1 MFVFVIVAVTVTNSI
16 EYIELQIKQAAE
28 LERQRRE
35 DELQKQK
42 HNDVLEGI
50 RLAVVEAKVEQA
62 RAQGQ
67 TQAESAAHLRS
78 AQNYQELLKASDK
91 RGEMQSKLSLINNQ
105 TIAHVPAKC
114 TNGHCHNLVCT
125 PPVVQAYALS
135 TSSYFIKFIF
145 IVVCLFDMY
154 QLSALTPQK
163 SQV

>member
-16 EYIELQIKQAAE
+16 VYIELQIKQAAE

-35 DELQKQK
+35 DELEKKKHLDELERQK
-42 HNDVLEGI
+42 
-50 RLAVVEAKVEQA
+50 LAAVNATVEQA
-62 RAQGQ
+62 RVQGK
-67 TQAESAAHLRS
+67 TQAESVAHLKS
-78 AQNYQELLKASDK
+78 AQQFQELLKASDK
-91 RGEMQSKLSLINNQ
+91 RNEMQSKLSLINNQ
-105 TIAHVPAKC
+105 TIAHSMLQ
-114 TNGHCHNLVCT
+114 GI
-125 PPVVQAYALS
+125 ALS